1 MSLLDGRVSLEMGSS
16 HIESQFNLA
25 NIPDYREY
33 REILKHTVA
42 TEQHVS
48 LIQFINEDLFSVFL
62 RYEYSKPQAY
72 ILTANFA
79 GYNIPA

>member
-1 MSLLDGRVSLEMGSS
+1 MSLLDGRVPLETGSS

-25 NIPDYREY
+25 NIPDYREV
-33 REILKHTVA
+33 LKHTVA